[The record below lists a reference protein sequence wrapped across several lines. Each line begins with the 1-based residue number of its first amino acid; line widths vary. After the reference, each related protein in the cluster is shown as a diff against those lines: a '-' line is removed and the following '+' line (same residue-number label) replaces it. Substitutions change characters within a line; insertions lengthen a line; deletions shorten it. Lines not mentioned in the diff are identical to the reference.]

1 MPRLSIRIDFDD
13 DGRLG
18 PGKVL
23 LLERI
28 AEHGSI
34 SAATLRESCGSI
46 TTAMS
51 GKCSNSGS
59 SAGKRWNFTFR

>member
-1 MPRLSIRIDFDD
+1 MARLSIRIDLDH

-28 AEHGSI
+28 AQHGRS
-34 SAATLRESCGSI
+34 RPP
-46 TTAMS
+46 
-51 GKCSNSGS
+51 
-59 SAGKRWNFTFR
+59 AGP